1 MQPNFYT
8 SSIRDSWN
16 FYRLRLCRLAREM
29 KQQQTMGEHL
39 LVQMSGMDPLS
50 VRRNTQWS
58 AIPTSALL
66 GKSGAP
72 WGDNHQKMSMNP
84 TLTRGSFCRSVWG
97 TAPGRAA
104 TSIGLD
110 GWWTQR
116 ERDTCGLKHIHIIML
131 KQEKHPRCLWYGGH
145 QCKDTTCSKWCQ
157 KNTP

>member
-1 MQPNFYT
+1 MQPDFYT

-29 KQQQTMGEHL
+29 KQQQTTDEHL
-39 LVQMSGMDPLS
+39 LAQMSGTDPLS

-66 GKSGAP
+66 WKSGAP
-72 WGDNHQKMSMNP
+72 RGDDYQKTSLNA

-110 GWWTQR
+110 GWRTQT
-116 ERDTCGLKHIHIIML
+116 ERDTHVHIVML
-131 KQEKHPRCLWYGGH
+131 KQEKHPLCLRYGGH
-145 QCKDTTCSKWCQ
+145 QYKDTCSKWCQ